1 MTQAAVL
8 EPQVELIEPDSLLG
22 WMAGQWTYLPMNG
35 AAFMMQGMHPVI
47 GDVTQKYSVALTD
60 PGGRAIR
67 SLDSVQQWIFGGR
80 AAIEEGN
87 RLRRLHQPLQ
97 MRNAEGR
104 HISALNP
111 EAYAWV
117 IATAYVTTAA
127 AAPLLLGRPFTEDEL
142 DALFRDTVRV
152 AKIVQV
158 PMSHFPQSREE
169 YDVYFKKMVAET
181 LVAHPYIM
189 EIIGEMKRGQLP
201 PSLPAPVRWALRKVL
216 RPVFDATYLTT
227 IGVMEPEVRD
237 ILGIEW
243 TDRDQRRLENIWRVI
258 RVAYRVLPERITY
271 TPLAY
276 HARRHH
282 AVIQKMRRRELKS
295 FVDPH

>member
-1 MTQAAVL
+1 MTGQL
-8 EPQVELIEPDSLLG
+8 ETQVELVEPDSVLG
-22 WMAGQWTYLPMNG
+22 RIAGQWTYLPMNG

-60 PGGRAIR
+60 PAGRAIR
-67 SLDSVQQWIFGGR
+67 SLDSVQQWIFGGQ

-97 MRNAEGR
+97 MRNAEGK

-111 EAYAWV
+111 DAYAWV
-117 IATAYVTTAA
+117 IATAYVTTVS
-127 AAPLLLGRPFTEDEL
+127 AAPLLLGRPFTEAELDEL
-142 DALFRDTVRV
+142 WRDSVRV
-152 AKIVQV
+152 ARIVQV
-158 PMSHFPQSREE
+158 PMSHFPQTREE

-181 LVAHPYIM
+181 LVAHPYIL
-189 EIIGEMKRGQLP
+189 EILGEMRKGQVP
-201 PSLPAPVRWALRKVL
+201 PTLPAPVRWAVRKAL
-216 RPVFDATYLTT
+216 RPVFTATYLTT

-237 ILGIEW
+237 ILGITW

-258 RVAYRVLPERITY
+258 RAAYRILPERLSY

-282 AVIQKMRRRELKS
+282 EVIQKMRRRELTS
-295 FVDPH
+295 FVAPH

>member
-1 MTQAAVL
+1 MTQSAVV
-8 EPQVELIEPDSLLG
+8 ESQVELIEPDSLMG

-60 PGGRAIR
+60 PAGRAIR

-97 MRNAEGR
+97 MRNAEGK

-142 DALFRDTVRV
+142 DELFRDTVRV
-152 AKIVQV
+152 ARIVQV

-201 PSLPAPVRWALRKVL
+201 PSLPAPVRAVLRRVL
-216 RPVFDATYLTT
+216 RPVFDAMYLTT

-237 ILGIEW
+237 ILGIAW
-243 TDRDQRRLENIWRVI
+243 TDRDQRRLERIWRGI

-295 FVDPH
+295 FVAPH

>member
-1 MTQAAVL
+1 MTQAL
-8 EPQVELIEPDSLLG
+8 DRQVELVPPDSLMGRL
-22 WMAGQWTYLPMNG
+22 AGQWTYLPMNG

-47 GDVTQKYSVALTD
+47 GDVTQRYSVALTD
-60 PGGRAIR
+60 PAGRAVR
-67 SLDSVQQWIFGGR
+67 SLDSVQQWVFGGQE
-80 AAIEEGN
+80 AIAEGN

-97 MRNAEGR
+97 MTDAEGK

-117 IATAYVTTAA
+117 IATAYATTVT

-142 DALFRDTVRV
+142 DELWRDTLRV
-152 AKIVQV
+152 AQIVQV
-158 PMSHFPQSREE
+158 PMNHFPATREE
-169 YDVYFKKMVAET
+169 YADYFKKMVSER

-189 EIIGEMKRGQLP
+189 EILGEMRRGQVP
-201 PSLPAPVRWALRKVL
+201 PSLPAPVRWGLRKAL
-216 RPVFDATYLTT
+216 GPMFRATYLTT

-237 ILGIEW
+237 ILGVSW
-243 TDRDQRRLENIWRVI
+243 TPQDQRKLERTWRVI
-258 RVAYRVLPERITY
+258 RAAYRVLPERITY

-282 AVIQKMRRRELKS
+282 EVIQKMRRRELKS
-295 FVDPH
+295 FV